1 VSGCVSP
8 AAPKKSV
15 ISPSGAI
22 IFADKTPS
30 FVVSSRRYQSPH
42 RARTLAGRIF
52 FTLALKYENPTA
64 VNVILN
70 IQPVISTIARFVLF
84 GDRLARQFFLCAGL
98 TIVAGIFIS
107 VAYLIQIG
115 VSFDRALSN

>member
-22 IFADKTPS
+22 IFADKIPS

-42 RARTLAGRIF
+42 RARTRAGRIF
-52 FTLALKYENPTA
+52 FTLALKYGNPTA
-64 VNVILN
+64 VCNPEHSACDLN
-70 IQPVISTIARFVLF
+70 NCAFVLF
-84 GDRLARQFFLCAGL
+84 GDRLARQFFLYAGL
-98 TIVAGIFIS
+98 TIIVGIFIS
-107 VAYLIQIG
+107 VAYPIQIG

>member
-52 FTLALKYENPTA
+52 FTLALKYENP
-64 VNVILN
+64 ILN